1 MEERIQKSYQKYHA
15 NAFQTLLH
23 LYQGNYWR
31 FAMSRLF
38 FIIKHLPSWLMPIAI
53 ANVINAASSKDSSQ
67 LQAIYFN
74 AFLMACLIGQNILT
88 NYFHVKYHSTSIRQ
102 VEAGLRATLIKKIQ
116 ELSIPYQKELQS
128 GRIQSKII
136 RDVEAIQTLSS
147 QVFVSGLNIAVNLFV
162 ALGITL
168 YKSPVVFMFFLL
180 TVPLAAFVTL
190 FFRKRI
196 RQSNSDFRQEME
208 ETSAKVIEV
217 IELAPIA
224 RAHGLEKHETTR
236 LNKHFTQIY
245 EKGFHLDILQSVFG
259 SVSWASFQIF
269 QLICLIFTGILALQ
283 GRIQP
288 GDVVM
293 YQTYFTTIVNSVSGM
308 ITLIPT
314 ISKGMESITSIGE
327 LLIAGDVETY
337 HGKKKI
343 QHLDGNFR
351 FEDVSFLYPDSL
363 KPIIDH
369 FSLEVKA
376 GETIAFVGPSGSGKS
391 TLLNL
396 LIGFIQ
402 PTSGKIF
409 LDDQPLDELD
419 MRSVRNYLAV
429 VPQTTLLFS
438 ASIKENIT
446 YGLKNVSKERLDEV
460 IEAAQLS
467 SLIDQ
472 LPDGLDTL
480 VGEHGNKL
488 SGGQKQRISI
498 ARALI
503 RQPKIILLDEATSAL
518 DNQSEKKIQQ
528 ALNYLTETPT
538 TFIVAHRLSTIK
550 EADKIVV
557 IDEGKI
563 VEIGT
568 YEKLLAQKGYFYRLK
583 NE

>member
-1 MEERIQKSYQKYHA
+1 MEERIQKSYQKYHK
-15 NAFQTLLH
+15 NTFKLLLN

-31 FAMSRLF
+31 FTLSTIF
-38 FIIKHLPSWLMPIAI
+38 FIIKHIPSWLMPLAI
-53 ANVINAASSKDSSQ
+53 ANVINAAASHDMSQ
-67 LQAIYFN
+67 VRTIYFN
-74 AFLMACLIGQNILT
+74 AILMVVLIGQNILT

-116 ELSIPYQKELQS
+116 ELSIPFQKELQS
-128 GRIQSKII
+128 GRLQSKII

-147 QVFVSGLNIAVNLFV
+147 QVFVSGLNIAVNLIV

-168 YKSPVVFMFFLL
+168 YRSPIVFLFFLA
-180 TVPLAAFVTL
+180 TVPLAALVAV

-196 RQSNSDFRQEME
+196 RESNSEFRQEME

-224 RAHGLEKHETTR
+224 RAHALEKHETNR
-236 LNKHFTQIY
+236 LNHHFTQIY
-245 EKGFHLDILQSVFG
+245 QKGFHLDILQSVFG
-259 SVSWASFQIF
+259 SVSWASFQVF

-283 GRIQP
+283 NRIQP

-293 YQTYFTTIVNSVSGM
+293 YQTYFTTVVNSVSSM

-327 LLIAGDVETY
+327 ILVAGDVEDY
-337 HGKKKI
+337 QGKKKI
-343 QHLDGNFR
+343 TDVTGDFR
-351 FEDVSFLYPDSL
+351 FENVTYRYPNAVTPIL
-363 KPIIDH
+363 KGIN
-369 FSLEVKA
+369 LTVRA
-376 GETIAFVGPSGSGKS
+376 GETVAFVGPSGSGKT

-402 PTSGKIF
+402 PTEGTIY
-409 LDDQPLDELD
+409 LDNQPMDTLDL
-419 MRSVRNYLAV
+419 RSVRNFLAV

-446 YGLKNVSKERLDEV
+446 YGLKNVSEEKLAEV
-460 IEAAQLS
+460 IEAAQLT
-467 SLIDQ
+467 SLIAE
-472 LPDGLDTL
+472 LPDGLDTI

-488 SGGQKQRISI
+488 SGGQRQRISI
-498 ARALI
+498 ARALV
-503 RQPKIILLDEATSAL
+503 RQPKLILLDEATSAL
-518 DNQSEKKIQQ
+518 DNQSEKKIQR
-528 ALNYLTETPT
+528 ALTYLTEAPT
-538 TFIVAHRLSTIK
+538 TFMVAHRLSTIK

-557 IDEGKI
+557 INEGSI
-563 VEIGT
+563 VECGT
-568 YEKLLAQKGYFYRLK
+568 YDELLAKKGFFYQLK

>member
-1 MEERIQKSYQKYHA
+1 MEERIQKSYQKYHK
-15 NAFQTLLH
+15 NSFQILLH

-31 FAMSRLF
+31 FALSSIF
-38 FIIKHLPSWLMPIAI
+38 FIIKHLPSWLMPLAI
-53 ANVINAASSKDSSQ
+53 ANVINAAASNDLSQ
-67 LQAIYFN
+67 IQTIYFN
-74 AFLMACLIGQNILT
+74 AFFMACLIGQNILT
-88 NYFHVKYHSTSIRQ
+88 NYFHVKYHSASIRQ

-136 RDVEAIQTLSS
+136 RDVEAVQTLSS

-168 YKSPVVFMFFLL
+168 YKSPVVFLFFLL
-180 TVPLAAFVTL
+180 TVPLAALVAVL
-190 FFRKRI
+190 FRKRI
-196 RQSNSDFRQEME
+196 KESNSEFRQEME

-217 IELAPIA
+217 IELAPIS
-224 RAHGLEKHETTR
+224 RAHALEKHETSR
-236 LNKHFTQIY
+236 LNDHFSQIY
-245 EKGFHLDILQSVFG
+245 KKGFHLDILQSVFG

-269 QLICLIFTGILALQ
+269 QLVCLIFTGVLALQ

-293 YQTYFTTIVNSVSGM
+293 YQTYFTTVVNSVSSM

-314 ISKGMESITSIGE
+314 ISKGMESIASIGE
-327 LLIAGDVETY
+327 LLTAGDVESY
-337 HGKKKI
+337 QGKKKI
-343 QHLDGNFR
+343 QQLRGEFR
-351 FEDVSFLYPDSL
+351 FEDVSFHYPDSP
-363 KPIIDH
+363 KPVIDH

-396 LIGFIQ
+396 LIGFSQ
-402 PTSGKIF
+402 PSSGTIY
-409 LDDQPLDELD
+409 LDGQPMDSLD
-419 MRSVRNYLAV
+419 MRSVRNFLAV
-429 VPQTTLLFS
+429 VPQATLLFS
-438 ASIKENIT
+438 ASIRENIT
-446 YGLKNVSKERLDEV
+446 YGLKNVSEDQLNKV

-467 SLIDQ
+467 SLIDE
-472 LPDGLDTL
+472 LPEGLDTL

-528 ALNYLTETPT
+528 ALNYLTEAPT
-538 TFIVAHRLSTIK
+538 TFVVAHRLSTIK
-550 EADKIVV
+550 EADKIAVV
-557 IDEGKI
+557 NEGKLI
-563 VEIGT
+563 ELGT
-568 YEKLLAQKGYFYRLK
+568 YEELLAKKGYFYRLK

>member
-1 MEERIQKSYQKYHA
+1 MEERIQKSYQKYHK
-15 NAFQTLLH
+15 NTFKLLLN

-31 FAMSRLF
+31 FALSTIF
-38 FIIKHLPSWLMPIAI
+38 FIIKHIPSWLMPLAI
-53 ANVINAASSKDSSQ
+53 ANVINAAASHDMTQ
-67 LQAIYFN
+67 VRTIYFN
-74 AFLMACLIGQNILT
+74 ALLMAVLIGQNILT

-116 ELSIPYQKELQS
+116 ELSIPFQKELQS
-128 GRIQSKII
+128 GRLQSKII

-147 QVFVSGLNIAVNLFV
+147 QVFVSGLNIAVNLIV

-168 YKSPVVFMFFLL
+168 YRSPIVFLFFLS
-180 TVPLAAFVTL
+180 TVPLAALVAV

-196 RQSNSDFRQEME
+196 RESNSEFRQEME

-224 RAHGLEKHETTR
+224 RAHALEKHETSR
-236 LNKHFTQIY
+236 LNHHFSQIY
-245 EKGFHLDILQSVFG
+245 QKGFHLDILQSVFG

-283 GRIQP
+283 NRIQP

-293 YQTYFTTIVNSVSGM
+293 YQTYFTTVVNSVSSM

-327 LLIAGDVETY
+327 ILVAGDVEDY
-337 HGKKKI
+337 QGKKKVT
-343 QHLDGNFR
+343 DVKGDFR
-351 FEDVSFLYPDSL
+351 FKNVTYRYPNALTPIL
-363 KPIIDH
+363 KDIN
-369 FSLEVKA
+369 LNVRA
-376 GETIAFVGPSGSGKS
+376 GETVAFVGPSGSGKT

-402 PTSGKIF
+402 PTEGTIY
-409 LDDQPLDELD
+409 LDGTPMDTLDL
-419 MRSVRNYLAV
+419 RSVRNFLAV

-446 YGLKNVSKERLDEV
+446 YGLKNVSEEKLNEV
-460 IEAAQLS
+460 IEAAQLT
-467 SLIDQ
+467 SLIEE
-472 LPDGLDTL
+472 LPDGLDTI

-488 SGGQKQRISI
+488 SGGQRQRISI
-498 ARALI
+498 ARALV
-503 RQPKIILLDEATSAL
+503 RQPKLILLDEATSAL
-518 DNQSEKKIQQ
+518 DNQSEKKIQR
-528 ALNYLTETPT
+528 ALTYLTDAPT

-550 EADKIVV
+550 EADKIAV
-557 IDEGKI
+557 INEGSI
-563 VEIGT
+563 IECGT
-568 YEKLLAQKGYFYRLK
+568 YDELLAKKGFFYQLK

>member
-31 FAMSRLF
+31 FAMSGLF

-288 GDVVM
+288 GDV
-293 YQTYFTTIVNSVSGM
+293 
-308 ITLIPT
+308 
-314 ISKGMESITSIGE
+314 
-327 LLIAGDVETY
+327 ETY

-351 FEDVSFLYPDSL
+351 FEDVSFHYPDSL

-402 PTSGKIF
+402 PSSGRIF
-409 LDDQPLDELD
+409 LDNQPLDELD

-488 SGGQKQRISI
+488 SGGQKQRTSI

-568 YEKLLAQKGYFYRLK
+568 YEELLAQKGYFYRLK